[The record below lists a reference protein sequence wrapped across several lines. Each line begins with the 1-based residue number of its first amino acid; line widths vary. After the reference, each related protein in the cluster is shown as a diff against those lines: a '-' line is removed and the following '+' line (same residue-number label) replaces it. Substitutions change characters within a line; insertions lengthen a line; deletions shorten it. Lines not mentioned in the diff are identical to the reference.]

1 MRIIRN
7 SILPPKSHKL
17 LTLWPYIFVRKET
30 RVYEPDVRHETIH
43 GEQQKE
49 MLIVLFL
56 LWYGLEWLIRL
67 AVYLNMHKAYRM
79 VSFEQE
85 AYLNEQ
91 DRNYVDS
98 RKRYAWIKYIV

>member
-1 MRIIRN
+1 MKLVRN

-56 LWYGLEWLIRL
+56 LWYGLEWLVRL
-67 AVYLNMHKAYRM
+67 IIYRNAHKAYKM
-79 VSFEQE
+79 IGFEQE
-85 AYLNEQ
+85 AYLNEL
-91 DRNYVDS
+91 DAEYLKR